1 MVLNRLKKLRYNS
14 NVMFIDAFK
23 QDINFILGKITRA
36 LIMQLRGL
44 SNLDVISIISYLTVE
59 T

>member
-1 MVLNRLKKLRYNS
+1 MVFFIDQKIRHNS
-14 NVMFIDAFK
+14 NVSFIDAFK
-23 QDINFILGKITRA
+23 QDITFILGKITRA

-44 SNLDVISIISYLTVE
+44 SDQRKT

>member
-1 MVLNRLKKLRYNS
+1 
-14 NVMFIDAFK
+14 MFIDAFK

>member
-1 MVLNRLKKLRYNS
+1 MVLNRLKKKLRYNS

-23 QDINFILGKITRA
+23 QDINFILGQITRA

-44 SNLDVISIISYLTVE
+44 SDQRKT

>member
-1 MVLNRLKKLRYNS
+1 
-14 NVMFIDAFK
+14 MFIDAFK

-36 LIMQLRGL
+36 LIHATTWPFRPTED
-44 SNLDVISIISYLTVE
+44 NLDVISVISYLTVE

>member
-1 MVLNRLKKLRYNS
+1 
-14 NVMFIDAFK
+14 MFIDAFK

-44 SNLDVISIISYLTVE
+44 SDHVISIISYLTVE

>member
-1 MVLNRLKKLRYNS
+1 MFFFIDQKIRHNS
-14 NVMFIDAFK
+14 NVSFIDAFK
-23 QDINFILGKITRA
+23 QDINILGKITRA

-44 SNLDVISIISYLTVE
+44 SDQRKT